1 MELDFSDEENASLI
15 QNNFFISNYLS
26 LINRELEFYFNNYTN
41 IKHSLNISRLEGVYL
56 LLMKNDNKL
65 NQSRIS
71 EILHTDITLISKVT
85 KSLINKG
92 YISKKSD
99 STDKRIKVISLN
111 EKAYAII
118 PKFLEIY
125 SEFNETA
132 LKNFTEE
139 EHKMFGNLLV
149 KYFSNIQSFK
159 KTNGEK

>member
-1 MELDFSDEENASLI
+1 M
-15 QNNFFISNYLS
+15 
-26 LINRELEFYFNNYTN
+26 
-41 IKHSLNISRLEGVYL
+41 
-56 LLMKNDNKL
+56 
-65 NQSRIS
+65 
-71 EILHTDITLISKVT
+71 TLISKVT

-99 STDKRIKVISLN
+99 SEDKRISNQLKWKLLN
-111 EKAYAII
+111 I

-139 EHKMFGNLLV
+139 EHKMFGNLLM

-159 KTNGEK
+159 KTNWRKIIVIFFPDNILEKWLFTLFMGVFIVKLKKSNKLYLKM